1 MFGKKK
7 QELQKEI
14 GSGAVAGTGVF
25 GEWSDESNSLT
36 RERRIH
42 EYREMMKNATVSGL
56 FNILTMPLLASEYDI
71 LPAED
76 SKEAKKQADFVRAN
90 LFEAS
95 FRGGMETPFD
105 LFLDQAMLA
114 LLDGFAM
121 FEKVYRLNNGHYEIA
136 KLALRDSRS
145 LEILK
150 DEKGGYSGV
159 KQTVGSESVVIPAYK
174 TFLFTHNKKFDSLY
188 GRSVF
193 YGVVANYDKKRKLE
207 YLDSIA
213 IQNDAI
219 KTKVLVETVEHSGT
233 DQNFLSKV
241 VGKLGNLGKLKSVAA
256 IPHGYDLKTLDS
268 NGRDPHQSIERQ
280 KSEMAFAVL
289 ANFMLLGAQGASSTG
304 SYALSVSQAEIFQ
317 MSLQSVLDKLEAH
330 INQFIIADLIELNF
344 ANPLYPT
351 FKFSKIDKTATVA
364 IYESFKTLLSKDKV
378 SDEVIKQIEDST
390 ATRLG
395 LEISKGVV
403 ENRAHELSDSDPETP
418 DKHFRNLDKKWKD
431 LENRFLEVSRPIF
444 ERVAEDLAETA
455 ETTVKLPKEYKTIL
469 TEIFKQAYTEG
480 KIFSANREGRKAG
493 KNSAEFSKEAR
504 EYIDWIISK
513 QEQDLASFLEAE
525 SVNEKLLA
533 DEDLTK
539 ELLKSALVAKISNW
553 FLKRAKPTAGYLVG
567 RGVNAG
573 IYADFA
579 DEDLIEYSA
588 ILDGRTTAGCSYLDN
603 KRMKWSEWKKAPD
616 MIPPRHFGCRA
627 TLVRVVSGGDAS
639 ENTPDL
645 KKVVEKDNF
654 QNATKKELIASGKI
668 SENETKKAALA
679 RIRNDEFVLPEKTK
693 ISPEIALSGTNPN
706 YASGKEYQTNCQRC
720 VPTYEM
726 RRRGYDVEALGN
738 FDKNFGNLVN
748 IQKMWESGDQDMY
761 LNFRLN
767 KDTRKFENL
776 NISLFKEYL
785 KNIEPG
791 ERHQIGWVWR
801 GREGHTIIVE
811 NVKGSLKFIDPQT
824 SKIRNLKQFQD
835 WTSRAE
841 GMFWGLRIDD
851 REISQDMLKLIMK
864 GK

>member
-1 MFGKKK
+1 M
-7 QELQKEI
+7 
-14 GSGAVAGTGVF
+14 
-25 GEWSDESNSLT
+25 
-36 RERRIH
+36 
-42 EYREMMKNATVSGL
+42 
-56 FNILTMPLLASEYDI
+56 
-71 LPAED
+71 
-76 SKEAKKQADFVRAN
+76 
-90 LFEAS
+90 
-95 FRGGMETPFD
+95 
-105 LFLDQAMLA
+105 
-114 LLDGFAM
+114 
-121 FEKVYRLNNGHYEIA
+121 
-136 KLALRDSRS
+136 
-145 LEILK
+145 
-150 DEKGGYSGV
+150 
-159 KQTVGSESVVIPAYK
+159 
-174 TFLFTHNKKFDSLY
+174 
-188 GRSVF
+188 
-193 YGVVANYDKKRKLE
+193 
-207 YLDSIA
+207 
-213 IQNDAI
+213 
-219 KTKVLVETVEHSGT
+219 
-233 DQNFLSKV
+233 
-241 VGKLGNLGKLKSVAA
+241 
-256 IPHGYDLKTLDS
+256 
-268 NGRDPHQSIERQ
+268 
-280 KSEMAFAVL
+280 
-289 ANFMLLGAQGASSTG
+289 
-304 SYALSVSQAEIFQ
+304 
-317 MSLQSVLDKLEAH
+317 
-330 INQFIIADLIELNF
+330 
-344 ANPLYPT
+344 
-351 FKFSKIDKTATVA
+351 
-364 IYESFKTLLSKDKV
+364 
-378 SDEVIKQIEDST
+378 
-390 ATRLG
+390 
-395 LEISKGVV
+395 
-403 ENRAHELSDSDPETP
+403 
-418 DKHFRNLDKKWKD
+418 
-431 LENRFLEVSRPIF
+431 
-444 ERVAEDLAETA
+444 
-455 ETTVKLPKEYKTIL
+455 
-469 TEIFKQAYTEG
+469 
-480 KIFSANREGRKAG
+480 
-493 KNSAEFSKEAR
+493 
-504 EYIDWIISK
+504 
-513 QEQDLASFLEAE
+513 
-525 SVNEKLLA
+525 
-533 DEDLTK
+533 
-539 ELLKSALVAKISNW
+539 
-553 FLKRAKPTAGYLVG
+553 
-567 RGVNAG
+567 NAG

-588 ILDGRTTAGCSYLDN
+588 VLDGRTTAGCSYLDN
-603 KRMKWSEWKKAPD
+603 KRMKWSEWKKTPD

-627 TLVRVVSGGDAS
+627 ALVRVVSGGDTS

-693 ISPEIALSGTNPN
+693 ISHEIALSGTNPN